1 MLDAGRAGAMVVIPA
16 RSGMA
21 NLGTKLGRQVMVK
34 DRGGAMAALW
44 SRAYPLLTVT
54 ALFWA
59 GNSIVARA
67 ARDLVPPAALSF
79 WRWAFALAL
88 LFPLAWPHLKRDR
101 DVLRAHWPV
110 MAVLGALGI
119 GAFNTLLYTGLQTTT
134 ALNSMLI
141 QSAQPALILMLGG
154 LVMRDRTNAR
164 QVAGVLVSLVGV
176 LTVIGR
182 GDPALLLALRLN
194 AGDAIIALAVLLWA
208 LYSVLL
214 RRRPP
219 VHPLSFL
226 AATIMVGLVVIA
238 PFYLAEIASGRLIVR
253 APGSALAIAYVSIF
267 PSFLAYLFFNRGVEL
282 IGSAATAQYMN
293 VMPLMG
299 AGLAML
305 FLGETLHLFHVAG
318 LGLVVAGIWVAGR
331 PATE

>member
-1 MLDAGRAGAMVVIPA
+1 MVEIGRP
-16 RSGMA
+16 
-21 NLGTKLGRQVMVK
+21 L
-34 DRGGAMAALW
+34 AALW
-44 SRAYPLLTVT
+44 SRAYLLLAMT

-59 GNSIVARA
+59 GNSVVGRA

-79 WRWAFALAL
+79 WRWTFALAL
-88 LFPLAWPHLKRDR
+88 LLPLAWPHLKRDWP
-101 DVLRAHWPV
+101 VLRAHWPV
-110 MAVLGALGI
+110 MAILGALGI

-141 QSAQPALILMLGG
+141 QSAQPALILMVGA
-154 LVMRDRTNAR
+154 LVMRDRTTGR
-164 QVAGVLVSLVGV
+164 QIVGVAVSLAGVLIILS
-176 LTVIGR
+176 R
-182 GDPALLLALRLN
+182 GDAGLLLALQLN
-194 AGDAIIALAVLLWA
+194 GGDATIAFAVLLWA
-208 LYSVLL
+208 FYSVTL
-214 RRRPP
+214 RKRPP

-226 AATIMVGLVVIA
+226 AASILVGLVVIIPVYA
-238 PFYLAEIASGRLIVR
+238 HEVWSGRLIVPAR
-253 APGSALAIAYVSIF
+253 GSALAIAYVAIF

-318 LGLVVAGIWVAGR
+318 LILVVAGILVAGR
-331 PATE
+331 GVQPAAAK

>member
-1 MLDAGRAGAMVVIPA
+1 MAVHNRAVI
-16 RSGMA
+16 
-21 NLGTKLGRQVMVK
+21 
-34 DRGGAMAALW
+34 AALW
-44 SRAYPLLTVT
+44 SRAYPLLTMT

-59 GNSIVARA
+59 GNSIVGRA
-67 ARDLVPPAALSF
+67 ARELVPPAALSF
-79 WRWAFALAL
+79 WRWTLALAL
-88 LFPLAWPHLKRDR
+88 LLPLAWPHLKRDWPA
-101 DVLRAHWPV
+101 LRAHWPIMV
-110 MAVLGALGI
+110 ILGALGI

-141 QSAQPALILMLGG
+141 QSAQPALILMVGG
-154 LVMRDRTNAR
+154 LVMRDRTSAR
-164 QVAGVLVSLVGV
+164 QIAGVLVSLVGV
-176 LTVIGR
+176 LIVIAR
-182 GDPALLLALRLN
+182 GDPVLLLALRLN
-194 AGDAIIALAVLLWA
+194 AGDAIIAFAVLLWA

-226 AATIMVGLVVIA
+226 AASIMVGLVVIA
-238 PFYLAEIASGRLIVR
+238 PVYTAEVASGRVVVPE
-253 APGSALAIAYVSIF
+253 AGSALAIAYVSIF

-318 LGLVVAGIWVAGR
+318 LALVVAGIWIAGR
-331 PATE
+331 PTTN